1 MTRQVP
7 LRKRLTAVK
16 EALRAPLR
24 PGGQS
29 EQVLRTLE
37 RMRNAQRV
45 AEEEDEKAY
54 RFRLSPVAAG
64 IALAVMAATVGWS
77 YFMGYMVG
85 LGQNP
90 ARQVARLTGA
100 QPPPPPAQTV
110 AQATL
115 PPDIIKD
122 DIPPEGTPPASA
134 ADAPRQDAA
143 QAPAGKDTQQ
153 AAAKDAAQP
162 AGKVADTGGSADKKK
177 DKKAYPFARPS
188 GQSLTAWGVA
198 APASGSPAQ
207 EKPASPA
214 PDADKKTPPAAGQ
227 QLYDFVF
234 QVAAFRKQDDADR
247 LCRRLE
253 EKGIRCRT
261 QQSGKVSLVMA
272 MLRGTALDGANLRAE
287 FQRMGLGAPIQK
299 SRKELKGRVRQ

>member
-153 AAAKDAAQP
+153 AA
-162 AGKVADTGGSADKKK
+162 GKTADTGGSADKKK

-207 EKPASPA
+207 EKPASSA
-214 PDADKKTPPAAGQ
+214 PDADKQTPSAGQ

>member
-1 MTRQVP
+1 MAPQTP
-7 LRKRLTAVK
+7 LRKRLTAIK
-16 EALRAPLR
+16 EAVRAPLR

-100 QPPPPPAQTV
+100 PPPAPSPQVV
-110 AQATL
+110 AQAPL
-115 PPDIIKD
+115 PPDIIKE
-122 DIPPEGTPPASA
+122 DIPPEGSEPAATGGTPQTAAGRPAA
-134 ADAPRQDAA
+134 APGPKAKAEA
-143 QAPAGKDTQQ
+143 APARKD
-153 AAAKDAAQP
+153 
-162 AGKVADTGGSADKKK
+162 DKNQ
-177 DKKAYPFARPS
+177 YPFARPS
-188 GQSLTAWGVA
+188 GQSLTAWGLTAPAQQQASAQDAKSAPAQPA
-198 APASGSPAQ
+198 APSS
-207 EKPASPA
+207 EKKAEA
-214 PDADKKTPPAAGQ
+214 PAAGQ

-253 EKGIRCRT
+253 DKGVRCRV
-261 QQSGKVSLVMA
+261 QPSGKVMLVMA
-272 MLRGTALDGANLRAE
+272 MLRGTALDGANLRAD

>member
-1 MTRQVP
+1 MAPQTP
-7 LRKRLTAVK
+7 LRKRLTAIK
-16 EALRAPLR
+16 EAVRAPLR

-100 QPPPPPAQTV
+100 PPPAPSPQVV
-110 AQATL
+110 AQAPL
-115 PPDIIKD
+115 PPDIIKE
-122 DIPPEGTPPASA
+122 DIPPEGSEPAATGGTPQTAAGRPAA
-134 ADAPRQDAA
+134 APGPKAKAEA
-143 QAPAGKDTQQ
+143 APARKD
-153 AAAKDAAQP
+153 
-162 AGKVADTGGSADKKK
+162 DKNQ
-177 DKKAYPFARPS
+177 YPFARPS
-188 GQSLTAWGVA
+188 GQSLTAWGLTAPAQQQASAQDAKSAPAQPA
-198 APASGSPAQ
+198 APSS
-207 EKPASPA
+207 EKKAEA
-214 PDADKKTPPAAGQ
+214 PAAGQ

-253 EKGIRCRT
+253 DKGVRCRV
-261 QQSGKVSLVMA
+261 QPSGKVMLVMA
-272 MLRGTALDGANLRAE
+272 MLRGTALDGANLRAD

-299 SRKELKGRVRQ
+299 SRKELKGRVRH

>member
-1 MTRQVP
+1 MASQTP
-7 LRKRLTAVK
+7 LRKRLTAIK
-16 EALRAPLR
+16 EAVRAPLR

-100 QPPPPPAQTV
+100 PPPPSSPQVV
-110 AQATL
+110 AQAPL

-122 DIPPEGTPPASA
+122 DIPPEGSEPAAGSTP
-134 ADAPRQDAA
+134 
-143 QAPAGKDTQQ
+143 Q
-153 AAAKDAAQP
+153 AAADKPSAASDPKAKAEAAPARKD
-162 AGKVADTGGSADKKK
+162 DKNR
-177 DKKAYPFARPS
+177 YPFARPS
-188 GQSLTAWGVA
+188 GQSLTAWGLTAPARQASAQDAKSVPAQPA
-198 APASGSPAQ
+198 APSPEMKA
-207 EKPASPA
+207 
-214 PDADKKTPPAAGQ
+214 DAPAAGQ

-247 LCRRLE
+247 LCQRLE
-253 EKGIRCRT
+253 EKGVRCRV
-261 QQSGKVSLVMA
+261 QPSGKVMLVMA
-272 MLRGTALDGANLRAE
+272 MLRGTALDGANLRAD

>member
-1 MTRQVP
+1 MAPQTP
-7 LRKRLTAVK
+7 LRKRLTAIK
-16 EALRAPLR
+16 EAVRAPLR

-100 QPPPPPAQTV
+100 PPPAPSPQV
-110 AQATL
+110 AAQQAPL

-122 DIPPEGTPPASA
+122 DIPPEGSEPAATGSTP
-134 ADAPRQDAA
+134 
-143 QAPAGKDTQQ
+143 Q
-153 AAAKDAAQP
+153 AAAGKPAAAPEPKAKAEAAPAQKD
-162 AGKVADTGGSADKKK
+162 DKNR
-177 DKKAYPFARPS
+177 YPFARPS
-188 GQSLTAWGVA
+188 GQGLTAWGLSSSAQQPSAQDAKTPPAQPA
-198 APASGSPAQ
+198 APSS
-207 EKPASPA
+207 E
-214 PDADKKTPPAAGQ
+214 KKTEAPAAGQ

-247 LCRRLE
+247 LCQRLE
-253 EKGIRCRT
+253 EKGIRCRV
-261 QQSGKVSLVMA
+261 QPSGKVMLVMA
-272 MLRGTALDGANLRAE
+272 MLRGTALDGANLRAD

>member
-1 MTRQVP
+1 MAQQTS
-7 LRKRLTAVK
+7 LRKRLAAIR
-16 EALRAPLR
+16 EAMRAPLR

-37 RMRNAQRV
+37 RMRTAQRA

-54 RFRLSPVAAG
+54 RFRFSPVTVV
-64 IALAVMAATVGWS
+64 IALAVMGAATGWS

-100 QPPPPPAQTV
+100 TPPPAPQVV

-115 PPDIIKD
+115 PPDIIKE
-122 DIPPEGTPPASA
+122 DIPPEGSASPSQAAPQPAPGTKA
-134 ADAPRQDAA
+134 ATAKEKTAA
-143 QAPAGKDTQQ
+143 APAEKKD
-153 AAAKDAAQP
+153 
-162 AGKVADTGGSADKKK
+162 DKK
-177 DKKAYPFARPS
+177 YPFARPK
-188 GQSLTAWGVA
+188 GQSLDAWGVTAKAAESAKQTAQAKPAAQPAA
-198 APASGSPAQ
+198 APKQ
-207 EKPASPA
+207 N
-214 PDADKKTPPAAGQ
+214 AGQ

-234 QVAAFRKQDDADR
+234 QVAAFRKQEDAAR

-253 EKGIRCRT
+253 EKGIRCRV
-261 QQSGKVSLVMA
+261 QPSGKVMLTLA
-272 MLRGTALDGANLRAE
+272 LLRGTALDGANLRAE
-287 FQRMGLGAPIQK
+287 CQRMGLGAPIQQ

>member
-1 MTRQVP
+1 MAPQTP
-7 LRKRLTAVK
+7 LRKRLTAIK
-16 EALRAPLR
+16 EAVRAPLR

-100 QPPPPPAQTV
+100 PPPAPAPQVV
-110 AQATL
+110 AQAPL

-122 DIPPEGTPPASA
+122 DIPPEGS
-134 ADAPRQDAA
+134 
-143 QAPAGKDTQQ
+143 
-153 AAAKDAAQP
+153 
-162 AGKVADTGGSADKKK
+162 
-177 DKKAYPFARPS
+177 
-188 GQSLTAWGVA
+188 
-198 APASGSPAQ
+198 
-207 EKPASPA
+207 E
-214 PDADKKTPPAAGQ
+214 PAAGSTPQ
-227 QLYDFVF
+227 ATASPRATVNPF
-234 QVAAFRKQDDADR
+234 QA
-247 LCRRLE
+247 
-253 EKGIRCRT
+253 I
-261 QQSGKVSLVMA
+261 S
-272 MLRGTALDGANLRAE
+272 
-287 FQRMGLGAPIQK
+287 
-299 SRKELKGRVRQ
+299 GRVAGVSEKKTAISGPTRVYTV

>member
-1 MTRQVP
+1 MAPQTP
-7 LRKRLTAVK
+7 LRKRLTAIK
-16 EALRAPLR
+16 EAVRAPLR

-100 QPPPPPAQTV
+100 PPPPPSPQVV
-110 AQATL
+110 AQAPL

-122 DIPPEGTPPASA
+122 DIPPEGSEPAASGSTPQTA
-134 ADAPRQDAA
+134 ADRPAA
-143 QAPAGKDTQQ
+143 GAKAKAEAAPAQKD
-153 AAAKDAAQP
+153 
-162 AGKVADTGGSADKKK
+162 DKNR
-177 DKKAYPFARPS
+177 YPFARPS
-188 GQSLTAWGVA
+188 GQSLTAWGLTAPAQQASAQDAKNAPARPA
-198 APASGSPAQ
+198 APPS
-207 EKPASPA
+207 E
-214 PDADKKTPPAAGQ
+214 KKTEAPAAGQ

-253 EKGIRCRT
+253 EKGIRCRV
-261 QQSGKVSLVMA
+261 QPSGKVMLVMA
-272 MLRGTALDGANLRAE
+272 MLRGTALDGANLRAD

>member
-1 MTRQVP
+1 MAPQTP
-7 LRKRLTAVK
+7 LRKRLTAIK
-16 EALRAPLR
+16 EAVRAPLR

-100 QPPPPPAQTV
+100 PPPAPAPQVV
-110 AQATL
+110 AQAPL

-122 DIPPEGTPPASA
+122 DIPPEGSEPAATGSTPQATAGKPAASEPKA
-134 ADAPRQDAA
+134 KAEA
-143 QAPAGKDTQQ
+143 APA
-153 AAAKDAAQP
+153 
-162 AGKVADTGGSADKKK
+162 KK
-177 DKKAYPFARPS
+177 DDKNRYPFARPS
-188 GQSLTAWGVA
+188 GQSLTAWGLA
-198 APASGSPAQ
+198 APAQQASAQDAKNAPAQ
-207 EKPASPA
+207 PAAPSSEKKAEA
-214 PDADKKTPPAAGQ
+214 PAAGQ

-234 QVAAFRKQDDADR
+234 QGAAFRKQDDADR
-247 LCRRLE
+247 LCQRLE
-253 EKGIRCRT
+253 EKGVRCRV
-261 QQSGKVSLVMA
+261 QPSGKVMLVMA
-272 MLRGTALDGANLRAE
+272 MLRGTALDGANLRAD

>member
-1 MTRQVP
+1 MAQQP
-7 LRKRLTAVK
+7 PIRKRLAALK
-16 EALRAPLR
+16 EAMRAPLR

-37 RMRNAQRV
+37 RMRTAQRA

-54 RFRLSPVAAG
+54 RFRLSPVTAG
-64 IALAVMAATVGWS
+64 IALAVMAAAAGWS

-100 QPPPPPAQTV
+100 PPPQPAPEPV
-110 AQATL
+110 AQAVL
-115 PPDIIKD
+115 PADIIKD
-122 DIPPEGTPPASA
+122 DVPPEG
-134 ADAPRQDAA
+134 
-143 QAPAGKDTQQ
+143 APAPAPV
-153 AAAKDAAQP
+153 AAATGATAAPEAKQTAA
-162 AGKVADTGGSADKKK
+162 AGEKVADGKKK
-177 DKKAYPFARPS
+177 DDKNRYPFARPS
-188 GQSLTAWGVA
+188 GQSLDAWG
-198 APASGSPAQ
+198 G
-207 EKPASPA
+207 ASPA
-214 PDADKKTPPAAGQ
+214 PAAQAGTKTAAAQPDATKKTEPNPAG

-247 LCRRLE
+247 LCLRLE
-253 EKGIRCRT
+253 EKGVRCRV
-261 QQSGKVSLVMA
+261 QASGKVMLVMA

-299 SRKELKGRVRQ
+299 SRKELKGRSRP

>member
-1 MTRQVP
+1 MAPQTP
-7 LRKRLTAVK
+7 LRKRLTAIK
-16 EALRAPLR
+16 EAVRAPLR

-54 RFRLSPVAAG
+54 RFRLSPVAAV
-64 IALAVMAATVGWS
+64 IALAVMVATVGWS

-100 QPPPPPAQTV
+100 PQPSPSPQVV
-110 AQATL
+110 AQAPL

-122 DIPPEGTPPASA
+122 DIPPEGSEAAAAGSSAPPQPASDKPA
-134 ADAPRQDAA
+134 ASEPKAKAEKA
-143 QAPAGKDTQQ
+143 APAQKD
-153 AAAKDAAQP
+153 
-162 AGKVADTGGSADKKK
+162 DKNR
-177 DKKAYPFARPS
+177 YPFARPS
-188 GQSLTAWGVA
+188 GQSLSAWGIA
-198 APASGSPAQ
+198 APAQQTPARGAKAAPAQ
-207 EKPASPA
+207 PAAPA
-214 PDADKKTPPAAGQ
+214 PEKKTEAPAGQ

-234 QVAAFRKQDDADR
+234 QVAAFRKQNDADR

-253 EKGIRCRT
+253 EKGIRCRV
-261 QQSGKVSLVMA
+261 QPSGKVMLVMA
-272 MLRGTALDGANLRAE
+272 MLRGTSLDGANLRAD

-299 SRKELKGRVRQ
+299 SRKELRAFQL

>member
-1 MTRQVP
+1 MAPQTP
-7 LRKRLTAVK
+7 LRKRLTAIK
-16 EALRAPLR
+16 EAVRAPLR

-37 RMRNAQRV
+37 RIRNAQRV

-54 RFRLSPVAAG
+54 RFRLSPVTAG

-100 QPPPPPAQTV
+100 PPPAPAPQVV
-110 AQATL
+110 AQAPL

-122 DIPPEGTPPASA
+122 DIPPEGSEPAATGSTP
-134 ADAPRQDAA
+134 
-143 QAPAGKDTQQ
+143 Q
-153 AAAKDAAQP
+153 AAAGKSAASEPKAKAEAAPAQKD
-162 AGKVADTGGSADKKK
+162 DKNR
-177 DKKAYPFARPS
+177 YPFARPS
-188 GQSLTAWGVA
+188 GQSLTAWGLSAPAQQAAQDAKSAPAQPA
-198 APASGSPAQ
+198 APSS
-207 EKPASPA
+207 E
-214 PDADKKTPPAAGQ
+214 KKTEAPATGQ

-247 LCRRLE
+247 LCQRLE
-253 EKGIRCRT
+253 EKGVRCRV
-261 QQSGKVSLVMA
+261 QPSGKVMLVMA
-272 MLRGTALDGANLRAE
+272 MLRGTALDGANLRAD

>member
-1 MTRQVP
+1 MAPQTP
-7 LRKRLTAVK
+7 LRKRLTAIR
-16 EALRAPLR
+16 EAMRAPLR

-54 RFRLSPVAAG
+54 RFRLSPVTAG

-100 QPPPPPAQTV
+100 PPPPPTPEVV
-110 AQATL
+110 AQAPL

-122 DIPPEGTPPASA
+122 DIPPEG
-134 ADAPRQDAA
+134 APDAA
-143 QAPAGKDTQQ
+143 PPQPDTPAPKDAK
-153 AAAKDAAQP
+153 AAAKDTR
-162 AGKVADTGGSADKKK
+162 ADTAKDAKAAAAKKN
-177 DKKAYPFARPS
+177 DGNRYPFARPS
-188 GQSLTAWGVA
+188 GQSLSAWGLD
-198 APASGSPAQ
+198 APAQPAQ
-207 EKPASPA
+207 DKKDSPASPA
-214 PDADKKTPPAAGQ
+214 EKKNAAPAGQ

-253 EKGIRCRT
+253 EKGIRCRV
-261 QQSGKVSLVMA
+261 QPSGKVMLVMA

-299 SRKELKGRVRQ
+299 SRKELKGRLRQ